1 MLRLL
6 SLFGAVIILLAPA
19 KANEK
24 INSWRKACSE
34 TEANQEL
41 CDESIAI
48 TSLTRELWIYCML
61 LRTDRISQQT
71 FDMFEDMFSR
81 QEAYE
86 ELIEA
91 AYFMVQEADPQCV
104 YNFPF

>member
-1 MLRLL
+1 MLKFL
-6 SLFGAVIILLAPA
+6 SILGAVLFLSAPA
-19 KANEK
+19 RANEK

-48 TSLTRELWIYCML
+48 TSVTRELWIYCML
-61 LRTDRISQQT
+61 LRTDRISQKT
-71 FDMFEDMFSR
+71 FDMFEDLFGGSGHD
-81 QEAYE
+81 
-86 ELIEA
+86 ELVKA
-91 AYFMVQEADPQCV
+91 AYFMVQEADPTCV